1 MSTDDRLAVIETEQ
15 ASTKQLVLG
24 VKEALAEIRGILQER
39 QRDDRRQIETNAAI
53 KGDIKLLR
61 VGVGISL
68 LASVGGVGAFI
79 SKLLGV

>member
-1 MSTDDRLAVIETEQ
+1 MSVEDRLAAIEAEQ
-15 ASTKQLVLG
+15 AGIRQLVQG
-24 VKEALAEIRGILQER
+24 NKEALVEIKSILR
-39 QRDDRRQIETNAAI
+39 SRTTGDIAQIETNASL
-53 KGDIKLLR
+53 KGDVKLLR